1 MAEVTAHLRNVV
13 PGSPF
18 SVAGATVG
26 EALESV
32 FGGQPQLGFYVP
44 CASPAAN
51 DRSSHLPRAGNPEFV
66 CGRRRGPYAAL

>member
-1 MAEVTAHLRNVV
+1 MAEVHFTAHLRNVV

-32 FGGQPQLGFYVP
+32 FGGQPQVRSAP
-44 CASPAAN
+44 TIAAT
-51 DRSSHLPRAGNPEFV
+51 AGNCP
-66 CGRRRGPYAAL
+66 